1 MLNGFFCSLLGYV
14 TLTADLLDER
24 LQTGVLGLLAEQE
37 RLCSPVVV
45 RQSPRLQPDYVMC
58 WFLSVGNSEESG
70 NVWKHSE
77 CERGDLGV
85 RGERLEWCSRQ
96 ERGEHISEKEAG
108 SFKSPPDAVSR
119 VSEALCAE
127 AEWGGDRVGRTF
139 CTH

>member
-1 MLNGFFCSLLGYV
+1 M

-24 LQTGVLGLLAEQE
+24 LQTGVSERLAEQE
-37 RLCSPVVV
+37 RLCSRVVL
-45 RQSPRLQPDYVMC
+45 RQSPRPQPDYVTRR
-58 WFLSVGNSEESG
+58 FLSVGSSEESG

-127 AEWGGDRVGRTF
+127 TE
-139 CTH
+139 